1 MNKTKIVFILL
12 LIIIIVISVLT
23 TKESKVES
31 IENTEIIENQN
42 TKIVLYYS
50 DCEKGELVKEYRNV
64 DVENIK
70 NDMPLTI
77 INELLKGPQNTE
89 LVQTIPNETKVNS
102 ISIEKN
108 KIIID
113 FSKEFKEN
121 AEDELKNLHKIYS
134 VVNSLTEITE
144 INEVEIRVEGEFITS
159 KVRL

>member
-1 MNKTKIVFILL
+1 MNKSKVMIVLLVIIIAVVSILL
-12 LIIIIVISVLT
+12 
-23 TKESKVES
+23 SKKDK
-31 IENTEIIENQN
+31 IETNDNGGVIENQN
-42 TKIVLYYS
+42 TKIVLYFANP
-50 DCEKGELVKEYRNV
+50 KTGELIREYRNV

-70 NDMPLTI
+70 NDMPTTI
-77 INELLKGPQNTE
+77 INELIKGPQNPE
-89 LVQTIPNETKVNS
+89 LSTTISNATKVNS

-121 AEDELKNLHKIYS
+121 TEDELKRLHKIYS

>member
-1 MNKTKIVFILL
+1 MSKTKIAVVLLFTIIVIIGVLITKGNDGESFENIEIIEDNKTKIV
-12 LIIIIVISVLT
+12 
-23 TKESKVES
+23 
-31 IENTEIIENQN
+31 
-42 TKIVLYYS
+42 LYFS
-50 DCEKGELVKEYRNV
+50 DLEKGELVKEYRNV

-70 NDMPLTI
+70 NDMPKAI
-77 INELLKGPQNTE
+77 INELLKGPQNIE
-89 LVQTIPNETKVNS
+89 LSTTIPNETKVNS

-121 AEDELKNLHKIYS
+121 TEDELKNLHKIYS